1 MGLLPS
7 FTDIRYFL
15 EVSQTGNIS
24 RASERLGISQPSL
37 SLAIKRVED
46 SVGTSLLLRTKSG
59 VQLNQSGKKFA
70 IEAKKLLNQWEQI
83 KSQTLSTQEEVSG
96 QYTIGCHSSL
106 ALYSLPFILKDLL
119 IENQNLEIQL
129 KHDLS
134 RKVTEEVISFQMDF
148 ALVVNPINH
157 PDLVIKNLTT
167 DKVTLWKSKKMG
179 KTEEL
184 PTIICDPALNQTQSI
199 LKKLEKSGLNYKKLL
214 TSSSLELIASLTSEG
229 VGVGI
234 LPTRVAQR
242 DSSQALIPYSS
253 QSPYYSDKICLI
265 YRADSQK
272 TKAART
278 IIDSIQNYFK
288 NTR

>member
-253 QSPYYSDKICLI
+253 QSPYYNDKICLI